1 MQESKEC
8 FGVKN
13 GATEL
18 FEAIFELKA
27 KLKKCCKLDK
37 ITNEFLLDFE
47 NVNK

>member
-13 GATEL
+13 KVAEL

-27 KLKKCCKLDK
+27 KLKEVLQ
-37 ITNEFLLDFE
+37 NR
-47 NVNK
+47 

>member
-18 FEAIFELKA
+18 FEAIFELKEV
-27 KLKKCCKLDK
+27 LQ
-37 ITNEFLLDFE
+37 NR
-47 NVNK
+47 